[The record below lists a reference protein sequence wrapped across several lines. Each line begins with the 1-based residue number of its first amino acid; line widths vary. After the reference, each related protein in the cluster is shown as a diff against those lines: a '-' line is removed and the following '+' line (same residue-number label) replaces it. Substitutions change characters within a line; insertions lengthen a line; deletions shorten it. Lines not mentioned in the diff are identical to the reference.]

1 MTVKT
6 INFVSGNPREK
17 LACVFVLD
25 DNNTELKKMSFY
37 NDDKDVVMEPE
48 LAQTIDSLPEFL
60 EYIYNMGKD
69 GVKVDFITSDIEV
82 PSDDEEETN

>member
-37 NDDKDVVMEPE
+37 NDDKDVAMEPE
-48 LAQTIDSLPEFL
+48 LAQTIDSLPAFL
-60 EYIYNMGKD
+60 EYIYNMGED

>member
-1 MTVKT
+1 
-6 INFVSGNPREK
+6 
-17 LACVFVLD
+17 
-25 DNNTELKKMSFY
+25 MSFY

-60 EYIYNMGKD
+60 EYVYNMGKD

>member
-6 INFVSGNPREK
+6 INFVSDNPREK

-37 NDDKDVVMEPE
+37 NDYFSFK
-48 LAQTIDSLPEFL
+48 IF
-60 EYIYNMGKD
+60 
-69 GVKVDFITSDIEV
+69 
-82 PSDDEEETN
+82 

>member
-25 DNNTELKKMSFY
+25 DNNTELKKCRFIMMI
-37 NDDKDVVMEPE
+37 KTW
-48 LAQTIDSLPEFL
+48 QWSL
-60 EYIYNMGKD
+60 N
-69 GVKVDFITSDIEV
+69 
-82 PSDDEEETN
+82 